1 MTSGTVHCQ
10 RNPEFGSHWLL
21 CASYLTLD
29 SVQLSLIGHA
39 GPAPLISTLHSASA
53 QAAYGQQLWDACRA
67 DDFYRIL
74 TEPEHNMLKQH
85 TALLATEGV
94 DLDFTEGAVR
104 EVARVAAQ
112 VNSTVDNIGARRCA
126 VM

>member
-1 MTSGTVHCQ
+1 MLSSLPWTTSSSISYQSSQPCACTSCLGPMSKPV
-10 RNPEFGSHWLL
+10 PYLWLTAHA
-21 CASYLTLD
+21 CIPHRQAPDTSAAHLTR
-29 SVQLSLIGHA
+29 
-39 GPAPLISTLHSASA
+39 
-53 QAAYGQQLWDACRA
+53 ACRA

-94 DLDFTEGAVR
+94 DLHFTEGAVR

-112 VNSTVDNIGARRCA
+112 VNSTVDNIGARRCGLL
-126 VM
+126 